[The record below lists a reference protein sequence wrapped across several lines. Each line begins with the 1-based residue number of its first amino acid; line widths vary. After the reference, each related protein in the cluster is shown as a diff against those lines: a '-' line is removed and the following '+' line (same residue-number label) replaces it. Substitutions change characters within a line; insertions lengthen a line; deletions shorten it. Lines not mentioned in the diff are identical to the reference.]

1 MDSKSHTPLLS
12 IPLKPT
18 DKPVDLPDD
27 FKKHIKNEYA
37 TRYLES
43 IGAAATPD
51 AIKRVMEQLPLQK
64 CDVNAAFKSR
74 GGLSDVIYIKPPES
88 TSSAPSNTV
97 NSQELFAV
105 VQRKAEEDAKR
116 AKDKSA
122 TGELGGMGGP
132 DLTFGQFREKYLHTP
147 PLGDKAGGGR
157 GGKDNANFALA
168 DRLGSRQGK
177 GGAGA
182 VGGVNA
188 ADMEDDSKMTEADL
202 ELRQPLAITIE
213 DVLAIQ
219 TMFTRTFPFYTL
231 RSRLTEDDVA
241 MAVAEIT
248 SLQVAQLIADVCR
261 LMYNDLTARKR
272 APSEVTEEKQEKLLL
287 SIYEAYM
294 DLQSR
299 LKRRSHRLVLLP
311 LLLLS
316 LRVTV
321 ETIFRNSFPKWIA
334 TPDGEASLQKVD
346 VTITA
351 LFDPDRYRSH
361 VSLLESSVEAMRVVN
376 KDPRYAKKSI
386 KEKFFTVS
394 PLVRSLMTDP
404 QSGDARYILSQGQR
418 QDELGQTEKG
428 ETSPLRGAG
437 LMSGFGGGRE
447 GRGGERGD
455 AESAALVKSRQ
466 QLFREALQRAERRLS
481 KRSGFR

>member
-1 MDSKSHTPLLS
+1 
-12 IPLKPT
+12 
-18 DKPVDLPDD
+18 
-27 FKKHIKNEYA
+27 
-37 TRYLES
+37 
-43 IGAAATPD
+43 
-51 AIKRVMEQLPLQK
+51 
-64 CDVNAAFKSR
+64 
-74 GGLSDVIYIKPPES
+74 
-88 TSSAPSNTV
+88 
-97 NSQELFAV
+97 
-105 VQRKAEEDAKR
+105 
-116 AKDKSA
+116 
-122 TGELGGMGGP
+122 
-132 DLTFGQFREKYLHTP
+132 
-147 PLGDKAGGGR
+147 
-157 GGKDNANFALA
+157 
-168 DRLGSRQGK
+168 
-177 GGAGA
+177 
-182 VGGVNA
+182 
-188 ADMEDDSKMTEADL
+188 
-202 ELRQPLAITIE
+202 
-213 DVLAIQ
+213 
-219 TMFTRTFPFYTL
+219 
-231 RSRLTEDDVA
+231 